1 MACEGAGIWT
11 KLHSFSSPMKLLHIS
26 MALFDKT
33 FSRAWFHFER
43 IENKRNKSLLYCLD
57 IYHWRAS
64 GSFMET
70 KLEKIGHLKS
80 SYLFKIHE
88 HITETVH
95 QTMTISHFLFTLS
108 NQNICIIVKYS

>member
-1 MACEGAGIWT
+1 MACEGAGIWIQPNQT
-11 KLHSFSSPMKLLHIS
+11 AFSSPIKLLHIS
-26 MALFDKT
+26 MALFDET

-70 KLEKIGHLKS
+70 KLEKNVS
-80 SYLFKIHE
+80 FKI
-88 HITETVH
+88 
-95 QTMTISHFLFTLS
+95 
-108 NQNICIIVKYS
+108 IIFI